1 MRVNGLLGRVHSDN
15 GQRNGLEMK
24 KIIVQKGSYGY
35 IENRKVVTAL
45 RTLLF
50 FTVCI
55 GLYLM
60 GYLTTGTS
68 KNLLTIVAVLGCLP
82 SCKSSVNL
90 IMFLKAKGCSASL
103 REQLTVYDEQL
114 TTFYD
119 MYFTSYQ
126 KNFPISHMTLK
137 GNVLCGITE
146 SPKCDCNEAQK
157 HLEQMLTQ
165 EGIKNMTVKIYSHT
179 EKYTDRLSQLM
190 VSTVEEHKKRDG
202 IISLLFSI
210 SI

>member
-1 MRVNGLLGRVHSDN
+1 MNK
-15 GQRNGLEMK
+15 M
-24 KIIVQKGSYGY
+24 IVKKGSYGY

-50 FTVCI
+50 FAVCI
-55 GLYLM
+55 GLYIM

-68 KNLLTIVAVLGCLP
+68 KNLLTVVAVLGCLP
-82 SCKSSVNL
+82 ACKSSVNL
-90 IMFLKAKGCSASL
+90 IMFLKAKGCSEAL
-103 REQLTVYDEQL
+103 REKVHVYDEEL

-126 KNFPISHMTLK
+126 KNFPVSHMALK

-146 SPKCDCNEAQK
+146 NPKCDCNEAQK
-157 HLEQMLTQ
+157 HLEQMLLQ
-165 EGIKNMTVKIYSHT
+165 EGIKNMTVKIFSHID
-179 EKYTDRLSQLM
+179 KYTDRLGQLTESSAE
-190 VSTVEEHKKRDG
+190 VHRNKDG
-202 IISLLFSI
+202 IVSLLYSI